1 MEATLKSKNSTE
13 IYEIKERC
21 KMFEEKYLEAINEKV
36 QNKQK
41 ETNDESESRLKIKLK
56 KELDQK
62 RDENKAI
69 TLKYVKLKAEM
80 KSLTTNFK
88 KNQSLLK
95 LREQEIA
102 LYQDTEAASTSTNNI
117 EADNPNPIIKK
128 EY

>member
-1 MEATLKSKNSTE
+1 M
-13 IYEIKERC
+13 
-21 KMFEEKYLEAINEKV
+21 
-36 QNKQK
+36 
-41 ETNDESESRLKIKLK
+41 
-56 KELDQK
+56 DQK

-80 KSLTTNFK
+80 KTLTTNFK